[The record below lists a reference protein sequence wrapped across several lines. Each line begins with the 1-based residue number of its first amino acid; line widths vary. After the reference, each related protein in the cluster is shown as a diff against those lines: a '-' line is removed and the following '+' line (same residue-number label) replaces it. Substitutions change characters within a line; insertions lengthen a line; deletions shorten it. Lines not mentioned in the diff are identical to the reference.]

1 MSSHGKRT
9 RSKQHKSN
17 NKKKTMAKDH
27 RLNEEK
33 TIKQASSSSDD
44 EQTNYAEQIE
54 QFKGGNDND
63 DDEAEIDKLILKHVE
78 PVFSKPTFDMQADVV
93 KSRKSKTLPMNR
105 ILKNN
110 LDINE
115 QSDDCT
121 NINRQVKQYQD
132 ANVLTRNEHEE
143 VDTDANMPHEA
154 NGECFRREA
163 NGECFR
169 REANDLRPLEE
180 SNTKLTA
187 SDYNLHEQREL
198 PYEHK
203 TMANDDVIMVYPDY
217 SGPYKIN
224 KKVFRICYISVV
236 VIMLITLMFIIVL
249 QHFRGYITSKQHVE
263 VMESKQDSEPT
274 VFAGGGNDEK
284 ITADDEQPIVNSLD
298 NIISKHNVVIKPVG
312 RMRDSKGRFI
322 KMN

>member
-1 MSSHGKRT
+1 MKTIMSSHGKRT

-63 DDEAEIDKLILKHVE
+63 DDEAEIDKLVLKHVE

-93 KSRKSKTLPMNR
+93 KGRKSKTLPMNR

-115 QSDDCT
+115 QTDDCT

-143 VDTDANMPHEA
+143 VDITSEQNNVDTNANTNE
-154 NGECFRREA
+154 
-163 NGECFR
+163 
-169 REANDLRPLEE
+169 LSKEE
-180 SNTKLTA
+180 SDKL
-187 SDYNLHEQREL
+187 LV
-198 PYEHK
+198 PYDLTTGHHK
-203 TMANDDVIMVYPDY
+203 TITNEDVIMVYPDY

-249 QHFRGYITSKQHVE
+249 QHFRNYIISKQSVIVE
-263 VMESKQDSEPT
+263 SEQNSKPL
-274 VFAGGGNDEK
+274 VFTGANVPNEQQLA
-284 ITADDEQPIVNSLD
+284 TAATNSLD

-322 KMN
+322 KIN

>member
-54 QFKGGNDND
+54 QFKGGNDNE

-110 LDINE
+110 IDINE

-132 ANVLTRNEHEE
+132 ANVLTRNEHEK
-143 VDTDANMPHEA
+143 VNTDVNTDVNMP
-154 NGECFRREA
+154 
-163 NGECFR
+163 
-169 REANDLRPLEE
+169 REANDLRPLED

-198 PYEHK
+198 PYEHT
-203 TMANDDVIMVYPDY
+203 TMANEDVIMVYPDY

-249 QHFRGYITSKQHVE
+249 QHFRGYIISKQHVE
-263 VMESKQDSEPT
+263 VAKSKQDSKPL
-274 VFAGGGNDEK
+274 VFTGANVPNEHDDNEQQLA
-284 ITADDEQPIVNSLD
+284 TAATNSLD
-298 NIISKHNVVIKPVG
+298 NIINKQNIVIEPVK

-322 KMN
+322 KMK